1 MRKAATISMYS
12 LFGLTVFCPAGKLL
26 TACFGY
32 TFRLTYVF
40 AFACAL
46 ATLSLLTIYLD
57 KDEKEPMESNVLRT
71 LLTVITPLSLFNAGC
86 YLIACPNYL
95 VSVCVAVSAGCCFFL
110 TVKYGM
116 PSKIVTLG
124 ISGLMVLP
132 IGFMVLFGPLFGNI
146 GQDTVVQSVESPSG
160 KYCAQVIDSDQ
171 GALGGDTTVMVR
183 EKDGINAIL
192 FIIEKKPQQVYF
204 GEWGEFRD
212 MRICWK
218 NDGCLVINSKEYQ
231 ID

>member
-1 MRKAATISMYS
+1 MYS
-12 LFGLTVFCPAGKLL
+12 LFGLTVFYPAGKLL
-26 TACFGY
+26 TACFRY

-46 ATLSLLTIYLD
+46 ASLSLLTIYLD
-57 KDEKEPMESNVLRT
+57 IDEKEPMESNVLRT
-71 LLTVITPLSLFNAGC
+71 LLTIITPLSLFNAGC

-132 IGFMVLFGPLFGNI
+132 IGFMVLLGPLFCNI

-160 KYCAQVIDSDQ
+160 KYCAKVIDSDQ
-171 GALGGDTTVMVR
+171 GALGGDTFVDVC
-183 EKDGINAIL
+183 EAGGIDVVL
-192 FIIEKKPQQVYF
+192 FTIDRKPKRVYSGPWGESESMQVY
-204 GEWGEFRD
+204 
-212 MRICWK
+212 WK
-218 NDGCLVINSKEYQ
+218 SDGCLIINSTEYQ

>member
-86 YLIACPNYL
+86 YVYACPNYL

-160 KYCAQVIDSDQ
+160 KYCAQAIDSDQ
-171 GALGGDTTVMVR
+171 GALGGDTFVDVHETGGL
-183 EKDGINAIL
+183 DAII
-192 FIIEKKPQQVYF
+192 FKIDRKPQRVYS
-204 GEWGEFRD
+204 GPWGAFEG
-212 MRICWK
+212 MQIYWK
-218 NDGCLVINSKEYQ
+218 NDGCLIINSTEYH